1 MMHTA
6 DTAHGTPHLPVPL
19 RPRVTARCTPHA
31 LHCAMHRACARH
43 HSRATAHARAGT
55 LPTRPRCALQRR
67 TSPTTQSPF
76 ARSSRRRWPPPH
88 LAHLPAPP
96 SSAQVADIGR
106 ALGKQQQPGA
116 PRTCLSA
123 EALDV
128 CAEARPAD
136 AVGGDLAEPF
146 QLQLTPAQVGPGAP
160 ETSELPPRVRA
171 WMRTP
176 AREIPGVNA
185 TLPIEAVRAR
195 RRPLPPLRTRTR
207 HCVLHGTRRVLT
219 ADRCSAHAPRTTH
232 CTRPSRC
239 TDASCSRTRTRNP
252 VTSRATT
259 PCHTPV
265 PQSRATTPCHNL
277 VPQALQVIFASSLD
291 LQGTAS
297 QPGLLRTGSA
307 VSFLL
312 TQAPLTPQPYD
323 PACLPHSRRCPV
335 CIGRCAPPRVG
346 EA

>member
-1 MMHTA
+1 MMHCGYTA
-6 DTAHGTPHLPVPL
+6 WHSAWHTVPL
-19 RPRVTARCTPHA
+19 RTHVTARCTPHA
-31 LHCAMHRACARH
+31 LHCAMHRACASH

-55 LPTRPRCALQRR
+55 LQTRPMCALQRR
-67 TSPTTQSPF
+67 TSPTTRSPF

-96 SSAQVADIGR
+96 SPAQVADIGR

-146 QLQLTPAQVGPGAP
+146 QLQLAPAQAGPRAS

-176 AREIPGVNA
+176 AQEIPGVNA

-207 HCVLHGTRRVLT
+207 HWVLHGTRRVLT
-219 ADRCSAHAPRTTH
+219 ADRCSAHAPRATH

-239 TDASCSRTRTRNP
+239 TDASCSRTRARNP
-252 VTSRATT
+252 VTSRG
-259 PCHTPV
+259 
-265 PQSRATTPCHNL
+265 TTPCHNP
-277 VPQALQVIFASSLD
+277 VAQARATTSCHN
-291 LQGTAS
+291 
-297 QPGLLRTGSA
+297 PCR
-307 VSFLL
+307 
-312 TQAPLTPQPYD
+312 
-323 PACLPHSRRCPV
+323 
-335 CIGRCAPPRVG
+335 
-346 EA
+346 